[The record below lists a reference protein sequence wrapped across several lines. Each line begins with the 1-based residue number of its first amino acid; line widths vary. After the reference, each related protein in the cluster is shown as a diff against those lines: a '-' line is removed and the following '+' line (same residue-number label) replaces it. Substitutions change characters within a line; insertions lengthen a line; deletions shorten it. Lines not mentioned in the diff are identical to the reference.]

1 MSFHYHES
9 YRHRPCMVGTSM
21 ILPLRFVLPNEDKSL
36 SRVPVEDGSRSPCKI
51 LTSSLCSAPKQV
63 SQFELSMRHALA
75 TTGHHFPRQTAIWLQ
90 ACRRFSLL
98 AGTFQEKRPA

>member
-36 SRVPVEDGSRSPCKI
+36 FRVLVEDGSRSARKI
-51 LTSSLCSAPKQV
+51 LTSLSCSAPKQV
-63 SQFELSMRHALA
+63 SQFGPSMRNAFA
-75 TTGHHFPRQTAIWLQ
+75 TIGNHSPRKTAIWLQ
-90 ACRRFSLL
+90 AYQRFSLL
-98 AGTFQEKRPA
+98 A